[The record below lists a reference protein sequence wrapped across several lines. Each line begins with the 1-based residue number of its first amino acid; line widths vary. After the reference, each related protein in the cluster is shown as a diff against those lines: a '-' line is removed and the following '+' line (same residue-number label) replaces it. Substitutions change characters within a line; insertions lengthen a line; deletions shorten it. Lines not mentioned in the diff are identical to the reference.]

1 MKKGLLL
8 VLCVMICCAAA
19 CAESSVS
26 ISAEGEDWM
35 SYAFTLPDGRMI
47 FTGSRGK
54 VGNYQESKA
63 RLLCLNPD
71 RTVSWEYWDPA
82 EGHAHFRGAALLEDG
97 TIGVVYVN
105 SPYQETEAIEI
116 RKFSIEGKPIGNAI
130 DLFRG
135 GMTSGLVDDITS
147 ACIRMNVYTDDGK
160 EQRGFLDW
168 EGNLIFSFDRKK
180 MIGVRSTF
188 AAGDGLVLAGNEIGG
203 SSNAKIMK
211 VDMQGN
217 VIWETVLPLMLENG
231 ARAWIDQCVQT
242 PDGGYLA
249 WIIESDYN
257 SDQWAHALAR
267 FDQNGRKLWLNRE
280 SFDDTPTI
288 GCTHLIEYQGKAVM
302 LVRDHSLGLTQ
313 VFRWFDATGREIG
326 ATELTVSWENAGK
339 SAKRNN
345 VQVFPQ
351 SLIIMQDGL
360 WVLNDLR
367 VGNDNVLK
375 EMDSKDD
382 ILYRVPE
389 PNEGE

>member
-1 MKKGLLL
+1 MKKLLMMI
-8 VLCVMICCAAA
+8 LCLAICCTSA

-26 ISAEGEDWM
+26 LSAEGEDWM
-35 SYAFTLPDGRMI
+35 AYAFTLPDGRMI

-71 RTVSWEYWDPA
+71 RTISWEYWDPA
-82 EGHAHFRGAALLEDG
+82 EGKAHYRGAALLADG
-97 TIGVVYVN
+97 TIGVIYMN

-116 RKFSIEGKPIGNAI
+116 RKFSMEGEPLGNAVDI
-130 DLFRG
+130 FRNG
-135 GMTSGLVDDITS
+135 KTSGLVDDITS
-147 ACIRMNVYTDDGK
+147 ACIRMTVYTEDGK

-168 EGNLIFSFDRKK
+168 NGDLIFSFDRRK
-180 MIGVRSTF
+180 MIGLRSTF
-188 AAGDGLVLAGNEIGG
+188 AAEGGLVLTGNEVGG

-217 VIWETVLPLMLENG
+217 VIWENVLPMMMKNG
-231 ARAWIDQCVQT
+231 ARAWIDKCVQT

-280 SFDDTPTI
+280 SFDDSPTI
-288 GCTHLIEYQGKAVM
+288 GCTHLIEYRGKAVM
-302 LVRDHSLGLTQ
+302 LERNNSLGRTQ
-313 VFRWFDATGREIG
+313 VYHWFDENGSEIG
-326 ATELTVSWENAGK
+326 ETELTVSREDAGPDQGL
-339 SAKRNN
+339 
-345 VQVFPQ
+345 VQVMPQ
-351 SLIIMQDGL
+351 GMIIMNDGL

-367 VGNDNVLK
+367 IMNDDVRK

-382 ILYRVPE
+382 VLYKVPE
-389 PNEGE
+389 PN

>member
-1 MKKGLLL
+1 MKKILTII
-8 VLCVMICCAAA
+8 LCMMICCTAA

-54 VGNYQESKA
+54 VGNYQEQKA
-63 RLLCLNPD
+63 RLLCLNSD

-82 EGHAHFRGAALLEDG
+82 EGCAHFRGAALLADG
-97 TIGVVYVN
+97 TIGVVYIN

-116 RKFSIEGKPIGNAI
+116 RKFSTEGKPIGNAI
-130 DLFRG
+130 DIFG
-135 GMTSGLVDDITS
+135 KGKTSGLVDDITS
-147 ACIRMNVYTDDGK
+147 ACIRMNMYTDDGK

-188 AAGDGLVLAGNEIGG
+188 AAGDGLVLEGNEIGG

-217 VIWETVLPLMLENG
+217 AIWETVLPLMLENG
-231 ARAWIDQCVQT
+231 ARAWIDKCVQT

-257 SDQWAHALAR
+257 SDQWAHALVR
-267 FDQNGRKLWLNRE
+267 FDQNGRKLWLNKE
-280 SFDDTPTI
+280 SFDDSPTI

-302 LVRDHSLGLTQ
+302 LERNNDLSGKQ
-313 VFRWFDATGREIG
+313 VYHWFDQNGNAIGR
-326 ATELTVSWENAGK
+326 TELTVSREDDP
-339 SAKRNN
+339 SDQDHL
-345 VQVFPQ
+345 QVMPQ
-351 SLIIMQDGL
+351 SLIIMEDGL

-367 VGNDNVLK
+367 VSNDNVLK

-382 ILYRVPE
+382 ILYKVPE
-389 PNEGE
+389 LI

>member
-1 MKKGLLL
+1 MRKMLIMI
-8 VLCVMICCAAA
+8 LCLIICCSSG
-19 CAESSVS
+19 CTENSVS
-26 ISAEGEDWM
+26 LSAEGEDWM
-35 SYAFTLPDGRMI
+35 AYAFTLPDERMI

-54 VGNYQESKA
+54 IGNYQESKA

-71 RTVSWEYWDPA
+71 RTISWEYWDPA
-82 EGHAHFRGAALLEDG
+82 EGYAHFRGAALLEDG
-97 TIGVVYVN
+97 TIGVVYIN

-116 RKFSIEGKPIGNAI
+116 RKFSTEGNPIGNAI
-130 DLFRG
+130 DIFRSG
-135 GMTSGLVDDITS
+135 KTSGLVDDITS

-160 EQRGFLDW
+160 EQHGFLDW

-217 VIWETVLPLMLENG
+217 VIWETVLPMMMKNG
-231 ARAWIDQCVQT
+231 ARASIDKCVQT

-302 LVRDHSLGLTQ
+302 LVRDHSMGLTQ
-313 VFRWFDATGREIG
+313 VFRWFDVHGSEIG
-326 ATELTVSWENAGK
+326 ATELTLPREDAGK
-339 SAKRNN
+339 TAEQGN
-345 VQVFPQ
+345 VQVLPQ
-351 SLIIMQDGL
+351 SLIIMEDGL

-367 VGNDNVLK
+367 VSNDNVLK
-375 EMDSKDD
+375 EMDSKED
-382 ILYRVPE
+382 ILYKVPE
-389 PNEGE
+389 LV

>member
-1 MKKGLLL
+1 MKKILTMI
-8 VLCVMICCAAA
+8 LCMMICCTAA
-19 CAESSVS
+19 CAENSVS

-54 VGNYQESKA
+54 VGNYQEQKA

-82 EGHAHFRGAALLEDG
+82 EGYAHFRGAALLADG
-97 TIGVVYVN
+97 TIGVVYIN

-116 RKFSIEGKPIGNAI
+116 RKFSTEGKPIGNAI
-130 DLFRG
+130 DIFG
-135 GMTSGLVDDITS
+135 KGKTSGLVDDITS

-160 EQRGFLDW
+160 EQRGFLNW
-168 EGNLIFSFDRKK
+168 KGNLIFSFDRKK

-188 AAGDGLVLAGNEIGG
+188 AAGDGLVLAGNEISG

-231 ARAWIDQCVQT
+231 ARAWIDKCVQT

-257 SDQWAHALAR
+257 SDQWAHALVR

-302 LVRDHSLGLTQ
+302 LERNNSLGRTQ
-313 VFRWFDATGREIG
+313 VYHWFDEGGNAIG
-326 ATELTVSWENAGK
+326 KTELTVSREDAG
-339 SAKRNN
+339 SNQTL
-345 VQVFPQ
+345 VQVMPQ
-351 SLIIMQDGL
+351 GMIIMNDGL

-367 VGNDNVLK
+367 IRNDKDVRK

-382 ILYRVPE
+382 VLYKVPV
-389 PNEGE
+389 PNEGR

>member
-1 MKKGLLL
+1 MKKILTII
-8 VLCVMICCAAA
+8 LCMMICCTAA

-54 VGNYQESKA
+54 VGNYQEQKA
-63 RLLCLNPD
+63 RLLCLNSD

-82 EGHAHFRGAALLEDG
+82 EGCAHFRGAALLADG
-97 TIGVVYVN
+97 TIGVVYIN

-116 RKFSIEGKPIGNAI
+116 RKFSTEGKPVGNAI
-130 DLFRG
+130 DIFG
-135 GMTSGLVDDITS
+135 KGKTSGLVDDITS
-147 ACIRMNVYTDDGK
+147 ACIRMNMYTDDGK

-180 MIGVRSTF
+180 MIGLRSTF

-217 VIWETVLPLMLENG
+217 VIWETVLPMMMENG
-231 ARAWIDQCVQT
+231 ARAWIDKCVQT

-267 FDQNGRKLWLNRE
+267 FDQNGRKLWLNKE
-280 SFDDTPTI
+280 SFDDSPTI

-302 LVRDHSLGLTQ
+302 LERNNDLSGKQ
-313 VFRWFDATGREIG
+313 VYHWFDQNGNVIGR
-326 ATELTVSWENAGK
+326 TELTVFREDDPSDQDHL
-339 SAKRNN
+339 
-345 VQVFPQ
+345 QVMPQ
-351 SLIIMQDGL
+351 SLIIMEDGL

-367 VGNDNVLK
+367 VSNDNVLK

-382 ILYRVPE
+382 ILYKVPE
-389 PNEGE
+389 LI

>member
-1 MKKGLLL
+1 MKKIWTMI
-8 VLCVMICCAAA
+8 LCMMMICCTAA
-19 CAESSVS
+19 CAESSVC

-54 VGNYQESKA
+54 VGNYQEQKA

-82 EGHAHFRGAALLEDG
+82 EGYAHYRGAALLDDG
-97 TIGVVYVN
+97 TIGVVYIN

-116 RKFSIEGKPIGNAI
+116 RKFSTEGNPIGNAI
-130 DLFRG
+130 DIFRSG
-135 GMTSGLVDDITS
+135 KTSGLVDDITS

-217 VIWETVLPLMLENG
+217 VIWETVLPLMMENG
-231 ARAWIDQCVQT
+231 ARAWIDKCVQT

-267 FDQNGRKLWLNRE
+267 FDQNGRKLWLNRA

-313 VFRWFDATGREIG
+313 VFRWFDVHGSEIG
-326 ATELTVSWENAGK
+326 ATELTLPREDAGK
-339 SAKRNN
+339 TAEQGN
-345 VQVFPQ
+345 VLVLPQ
-351 SLIIMQDGL
+351 SLIIMEDGL

-367 VGNDNVLK
+367 VSNDNVLK
-375 EMDSKDD
+375 EMDSKED
-382 ILYRVPE
+382 ILYKVPE
-389 PNEGE
+389 LV